1 MINKN
6 KKIKKISYSFV
17 IADLFHYGH
26 LRVLKMAKKS
36 ADYHICAALTDDICE
51 KWHSKNICTLNE
63 RKKVIESSM
72 YVDEVITQN
81 SLDPSDN
88 LKKILKMY
96 KGCEIT
102 VFHGDDWTILP
113 GKSFMDN
120 SKI

>member
-63 RKKVIESSM
+63 RKKVLSS
-72 YVDEVITQN
+72 QN
-81 SLDPSDN
+81 KMN
-88 LKKILKMY
+88 EKKSCHHRIKRM
-96 KGCEIT
+96 K
-102 VFHGDDWTILP
+102 
-113 GKSFMDN
+113 KSPA
-120 SKI
+120 IAE